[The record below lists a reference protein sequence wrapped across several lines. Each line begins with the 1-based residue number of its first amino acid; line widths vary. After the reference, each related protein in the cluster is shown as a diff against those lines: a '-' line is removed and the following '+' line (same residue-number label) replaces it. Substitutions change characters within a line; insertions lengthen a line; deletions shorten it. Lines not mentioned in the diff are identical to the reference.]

1 MFNFYC
7 NKKKKY
13 KSTLYEFY
21 TDVLTYQIGTNLRD
35 DNTFSHTLVG
45 MKNRINPIK
54 EDLAIF
60 NKITYAFTL

>member
-1 MFNFYC
+1 MGNC
-7 NKKKKY
+7 PLSGINI
-13 KSTLYEFY
+13 TLNNELLYFS
-21 TDVLTYQIGTNLRD
+21 YQIGTNLRD